1 MLLHV
6 LRAREAS
13 RKATAK
19 LYSFCSISMCSAKEL
34 AQVTKA
40 DEGELLEAVAGIE
53 REVFQQ
59 CPDIVS
65 CAMSYRT

>member
-1 MLLHV
+1 
-6 LRAREAS
+6 
-13 RKATAK
+13 
-19 LYSFCSISMCSAKEL
+19 MCSAKEL